1 MIIVTDMNVRNQLSQ
16 PAVDACTEPDAAS
29 VAAARDRMIAGGT
42 AGDLASL
49 FKALGDPTRVR
60 ILSALL
66 GAEVCVNDLA
76 AALGMGQSAVSHQ
89 LSYLRELRLVTV
101 RREGKH
107 VFYRLDDDHVH
118 GLLAQGLD
126 HVTHG

>member
-1 MIIVTDMNVRNQLSQ
+1 MAVRNHQTELA
-16 PAVDACTEPDAAS
+16 PDTCTEPDAAS
-29 VAAARDRMIAGGT
+29 VTAARACMIAEGT
-42 AGDLASL
+42 ARSLATL

-60 ILSALL
+60 ILSTLL
-66 GAEVCVNDLA
+66 DAEVCVNDLA

-89 LSYLRELRLVTV
+89 LGYLRDLHLVSV

-107 VFYRLDDDHVH
+107 VFYRLDDEHVH

-126 HVTHG
+126 HMTHG